1 MAHAIHIS
9 PNKPPFPGA
18 AACNATIM
26 PCPFGGMNAHLVT
39 EYLPEPYKTR
49 LIENGEIPDQKIIAF
64 AVAEA
69 LGDPKRAH
77 IFAVVGHEYSDIVRK
92 TALRKLMPKAA
103 AQAQG
108 KELQDVQKHL
118 REMETATML
127 SDAKTVAEHAGKEK
141 SSEMLIQLQT
151 DPQYKEQMNRRKAN
165 IYQYSRFLDEHGI
178 RGTTEYNKERTYNRD
193 IPILTA
199 SGKTLGQEFLDK
211 AEGAW
216 LVKENQFTSTI
227 TVGRNKNAHEETRTV
242 KASDYMRN
250 KTAHQH
256 QVENANYAAQ
266 RIGMIMSFGTNPDI
280 RNGNA
285 FGNEYSIVDGDKV
298 VTAKLT
304 YDTPVMSEI
313 EKLPEATRDAISVS
327 VVQDI
332 TANDLQEMLDAGDI
346 TQEEFNDVT
355 RQITELDVVSIKD
368 MRQAQKDNPLELP
381 DLENAGDINNVED
394 LGNAVGDVLKAYSK
408 TSRRFTETNP
418 NGYTMTEALAQN
430 DRDAKAL
437 KQGIAETYGEGVN
450 VLVAG
455 NKNAVGSNI
464 VQSTKLEA
472 LTTNQL
478 QRYFGRDRFEKIT
491 NSYAKVVKVP
501 NPKLMKEI
509 LTEDQK
515 LSCLGISTKLS
526 ERKATKAEMESGEV
540 HKK

>member
-49 LIENGEIPDQKIIAF
+49 LVENGEIPDQKIIAF
-64 AVAEA
+64 AAAEA

-141 SSEMLIQLQT
+141 SSEMLVKLQT

-165 IYQYSRFLDEHGI
+165 LYQYSRFLDEHGI

-216 LVKENQFTSTI
+216 LVKEN
-227 TVGRNKNAHEETRTV
+227 
-242 KASDYMRN
+242 
-250 KTAHQH
+250 
-256 QVENANYAAQ
+256 
-266 RIGMIMSFGTNPDI
+266 
-280 RNGNA
+280 
-285 FGNEYSIVDGDKV
+285 
-298 VTAKLT
+298 
-304 YDTPVMSEI
+304 
-313 EKLPEATRDAISVS
+313 
-327 VVQDI
+327 
-332 TANDLQEMLDAGDI
+332 
-346 TQEEFNDVT
+346 
-355 RQITELDVVSIKD
+355 
-368 MRQAQKDNPLELP
+368 
-381 DLENAGDINNVED
+381 
-394 LGNAVGDVLKAYSK
+394 
-408 TSRRFTETNP
+408 
-418 NGYTMTEALAQN
+418 
-430 DRDAKAL
+430 
-437 KQGIAETYGEGVN
+437 
-450 VLVAG
+450 
-455 NKNAVGSNI
+455 
-464 VQSTKLEA
+464 
-472 LTTNQL
+472 
-478 QRYFGRDRFEKIT
+478 
-491 NSYAKVVKVP
+491 
-501 NPKLMKEI
+501 
-509 LTEDQK
+509 
-515 LSCLGISTKLS
+515 
-526 ERKATKAEMESGEV
+526 
-540 HKK
+540 

>member
-1 MAHAIHIS
+1 MGHAIHIS

-18 AACNATIM
+18 AVCNANIL

-49 LIENGEIPDQKIIAF
+49 LIEDGQIPDARIIAR
-64 AVAEA
+64 AVEA
-69 LGDPKRAH
+69 AVTDPKRAH

-92 TALRKLMPKAA
+92 TALRKLMPAA
-103 AQAQG
+103 ARQAQG
-108 KELQDVQKHL
+108 KELKDIQKHL
-118 REMETATML
+118 REMETKTMFD
-127 SDAKTVAEHAGKEK
+127 DAKTVAETAGKEK
-141 SSEMLIQLQT
+141 SSEMLVKLQT
-151 DPQYKEQMNRRKAN
+151 DPKYKEQLNRRKAN
-165 IYQYSRFLDEHGI
+165 LYQYSRYLDEHGI

-199 SGKTLGQEFLDK
+199 SGKTIGQEFLDK

-216 LVKENQFTSTI
+216 LVEENSFTSTI

-313 EKLPEATRDAISVS
+313 EKLPQATRDAISVS

-346 TQEEFNDVT
+346 TQEEFDAVT
-355 RQITELDVVSIKD
+355 REVTELDVVSIKD
-368 MRQAQKDNPLELP
+368 MRKAQKDNPLILP
-381 DLENAGDINNVED
+381 DLEDAGDINNVDD
-394 LGNAVGDVLKAYSK
+394 LGKAVGDVLKAYSN

-418 NGYTMTEALAQN
+418 NGYTLTEALTQN

-437 KQGIAETYGEGVN
+437 KQGIAETYGAGVN

-455 NKNAVGSNI
+455 AKNAVGSNI
-464 VQSTKLEA
+464 LQSKKLEA

-478 QRYFGRDRFEKIT
+478 QRFFGRERFEKIT

-509 LTEDQK
+509 LTEDQQ
-515 LSCLGISTKLS
+515 LSCLGITSKLS

-540 HKK
+540 RKK